1 MALSGANDELWPL
14 ARMTFPIR
22 LDSQTPVEEL
32 VGHEFQSWMLGLG
45 FMPLIRRTIRVKAFE
60 VGRFYECSTSWAM
73 GNQCHERT
81 AAEATADS
89 TILTDTLVMEPRG
102 RLRDAVLRFG
112 TTLVFRRRHRRIR
125 RHFAQDFSHDA

>member
-22 LDSQTPVEEL
+22 LDSQTPVEQL
-32 VGHEFQSWMLGLG
+32 VGHEFHSWMLGLG
-45 FMPLIRRTIRVKAFE
+45 FIPLVRRTIRVKAFE

-81 AAEATADS
+81 AVGATDGS
-89 TILTDTLVMEPRG
+89 TVLADTLVTESRG
-102 RLRDAVLRFG
+102 RLRDTVLRVG
-112 TTLVFRRRHRRIR
+112 TTMVFRRRHRRLR
-125 RHFAQDFSHDA
+125 RHFAKDVGRDA